1 MAPPRGD
8 VAHDRSH
15 ADRAKEKTMTNGCRR
30 LAATTATL
38 LLGVVWPV
46 AACTNTTRSGEKDA
60 AGHGGLSGTAGMN
73 VAGTSGSAGN
83 AGNSGTGGS
92 TAGSAGNSGGFTGT
106 GGTMG
111 DAGDTPDDA
120 GDSGNTTPC
129 DLPASFQWTASD
141 PVIVPRSDASHD
153 LVAVKDPTVVR
164 FNHRWHVYASSV
176 SSSGVYAMVYTSFAD
191 WSTVSS
197 ASWYYMDQTP
207 GFNTY
212 VAAPQLF
219 YFRPKNKWYLVFQS
233 GPPMYSSA
241 DDPGEPT
248 TWTRPAPFFAS
259 EPPIITQNGG
269 WLDFW
274 IICDSALCH
283 LFFSDDHGRFYKS
296 KTAIADFPNGF
307 DTPVVVMQD
316 AEAGRLFEGS
326 NVYKVAGT
334 NKYLALIEAFDSTSN
349 WRRYFRSFT
358 AQSLEGPWTPLR
370 DSGGAPFA
378 GTQNVTFDGTAW
390 TKDISHGEMVR
401 AGHDESLTIDACNL
415 RFLFQGYDPMVETGG
430 NYNKIPWK
438 LGLLSPK

>member
-1 MAPPRGD
+1 
-8 VAHDRSH
+8 
-15 ADRAKEKTMTNGCRR
+15 MTNGSR
-30 LAATTATL
+30 LVAATTATL
-38 LLGVVWPV
+38 LLGIVWL
-46 AACTNTTRSGEKDA
+46 ASACTNTTRRDEKDA
-60 AGHGGLSGTAGMN
+60 AGNGGHSGAAGAN

-83 AGNSGTGGS
+83 GAGNAGSGGS
-92 TAGSAGNSGGFTGT
+92 AAGSAGSSGGLGGT
-106 GGTMG
+106 GGTGGTSG
-111 DAGDTPDDA
+111 DAGDTPDGA
-120 GDSGNTTPC
+120 GDSGDSTACN
-129 DLPASFQWTASD
+129 LPASFQWTASD

-153 LVAVKDPTVVR
+153 LLAVKDPTVVR
-164 FNHRWHVYASSV
+164 FNDRWHVYASSV

-191 WSTVSS
+191 WATVSS

-219 YFRPKNKWYLVFQS
+219 YFRPQNKWYLVFQS
-233 GPPMYSSA
+233 GPPMYSTA
-241 DDPGEPT
+241 NDPGEPT

-274 IICDSALCH
+274 IICDSAFCH

-296 KTAIADFPNGF
+296 KTAIANFPNGF
-307 DTPVVVMQD
+307 DTPIIVMQD
-316 AEAGRLFEGS
+316 AEAGRLFEAS

-358 AQSLEGPWTPLR
+358 AESLEGPWAPLR

-378 GTQNVTFDGTAW
+378 GTQNVTFDGMAW

-401 AGHDESLTIDACNL
+401 AGYDESLTIDACNMP
-415 RFLFQGYDPMVETGG
+415 FLFQGYDPMAETGG